1 MPNVAH
7 LLNTPMDD
15 PSLQIPLTPVGT
27 WSGELIKIT
36 YRDKDRDGEPLED
49 KNGDNYAMV
58 RLIVRPSTPQ
68 EDVTDKK
75 AVKAFLDAGG
85 PEETVLSLS
94 KFVRGKRDVSRLNR
108 LLASLGVPVA
118 GRSISAVAEE
128 FSGGVPCL
136 FEVEHGEY
144 NGEPTEEVGA
154 IYPAE

>member
-7 LLNTPMDD
+7 LLSTPMDD

-27 WSGELIKIT
+27 WAGELIKIT
-36 YRDKDRDGEPLED
+36 YRDKDRDGEELTD

-58 RLIVRPSTPQ
+58 RLIVRPGSPQ
-68 EDVTDKK
+68 EDVDKAEAK
-75 AVKAFLDAGG
+75 KFLTAGG
-85 PEETVLSLS
+85 PEETVLSMS

-128 FSGGVPCL
+128 FSGGIPCL

-144 NGEPTEEVGA
+144 NNEPTEEVSA